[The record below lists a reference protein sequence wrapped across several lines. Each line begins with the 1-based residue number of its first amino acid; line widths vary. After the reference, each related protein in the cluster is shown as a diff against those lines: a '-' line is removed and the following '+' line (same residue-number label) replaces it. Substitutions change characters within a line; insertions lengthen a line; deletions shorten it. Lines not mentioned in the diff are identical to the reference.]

1 MAETPILTV
10 DRIHTY
16 YGQSHIL
23 QGVDLSLKERGIA
36 AVLGR
41 DARNRQGSCQ

>member
-1 MAETPILTV
+1 MVETPILVV

-23 QGVDLSLKERGIA
+23 QGVDLSLNERG
-36 AVLGR
+36 VRGETR
-41 DARNRQGSCQ
+41 S